1 MTTCSYMYSILIIFK
16 SFIYP
21 RVSSKFEPKY
31 KYVDISTL
39 PTNVVKWLRTN
50 PETNSGF
57 ELLGF

>member
-1 MTTCSYMYSILIIFK
+1 MYSILIIFK